1 MSSAD
6 YREGMPRL
14 RAIGTRALITGA
26 SSGIGAEFARQLAAA
41 GLDLVL
47 VARSAQRL
55 EAFADELRSAHD
67 VEVEVLPADLLTKAG
82 VKAAEARVGASV
94 DRIDVLVN
102 NAGFGLAK
110 DFDQN
115 SVDDELDLLSM
126 LVEVPLRLTH
136 AALAHMLPA
145 GGGTII
151 NIASVAGFTPRGT
164 YSAAKAWLLSF
175 SRWAN
180 LAYKRRGV
188 RVTAVAPGF
197 VRTEFHS
204 RLSTDAHAAAP
215 AGASLEPARLE
226 KAVPDFLWLS
236 APDVVRAALI
246 DTARGRAVS
255 IPSLRYKLIVAAAK
269 LTPDAIAERV
279 ARMGR

>member
-1 MSSAD
+1 
-6 YREGMPRL
+6 MPHPRRL
-14 RAIGTRALITGA
+14 GTRALITGA

-47 VARSAQRL
+47 VARGRARL
-55 EAFADELRSAHD
+55 EALAAELRAEHD
-67 VEVEVLPADLLTKAG
+67 VEVEVLAVDLLTKAG
-82 VKAAEARVGASV
+82 AKAAEARVAASV
-94 DRIDVLVN
+94 NRIDMLVN
-102 NAGFGLAK
+102 NAGFGLQK
-110 DFDQN
+110 PFEEN
-115 SVDDELDLLSM
+115 SVDDELELLSI

-136 AALAHMLPA
+136 AALSHMLPE
-145 GGGTII
+145 GRGTIV

-180 LAYKRRGV
+180 VVYKRRGV
-188 RVTAVAPGF
+188 RVTAIAPGF
-197 VRTEFHS
+197 VRTEFHQ
-204 RLSTDAHAAAP
+204 RLTTDAHAAAP
-215 AGASLEPARLE
+215 EGGARVVSGLEH
-226 KAVPDFLWLS
+226 AVPDLLWLR

-269 LTPDAIAERV
+269 IVPDGLAERV
-279 ARMGR
+279 GRIGR

>member
-1 MSSAD
+1 
-6 YREGMPRL
+6 MPRS
-14 RAIGTRALITGA
+14 RVIGTRALITGA
-26 SSGIGAEFARQLAAA
+26 SSGIGAEFARQLAAD
-41 GLDLVL
+41 GLALVL
-47 VARSAQRL
+47 VARNAERL
-55 EAFADELRSAHD
+55 EAFAEELRAAHD

-94 DRIDVLVN
+94 NRIDVLVN

-110 DFDQN
+110 PFDEN
-115 SVDDELDLLSM
+115 RVDAELELLSM
-126 LVEVPLRLTH
+126 LVELPLRLTH

-145 GGGTII
+145 GSGTII

-180 LAYKRRGV
+180 VVYKRRGV

-204 RLSTDAHAAAP
+204 RLATDAHTAP
-215 AGASLEPARLE
+215 AANEPRRPAAFE
-226 KAVPDFLWLS
+226 HAIPDFMWL
-236 APDVVRAALI
+236 AALDVVRAALI
-246 DTARGRAVS
+246 DTLRGRAVS
-255 IPSLRYKLIVAAAK
+255 IPSLRYKVIVALAK
-269 LTPDAIAERV
+269 LTPDVIAERV
-279 ARMGR
+279 SRVGR

>member
-1 MSSAD
+1 
-6 YREGMPRL
+6 MPL
-14 RAIGTRALITGA
+14 SRAIGTRALITGA
-26 SSGIGAEFARQLAAA
+26 SSGIGAEFARQLAAD
-41 GLDLVL
+41 GLALVL
-47 VARSAQRL
+47 VARNAERL
-55 EAFADELRSAHD
+55 EAFAAELRAAHD

-102 NAGFGLAK
+102 NAGFGLAR

-115 SVDDELDLLSM
+115 GVDDELEMLSI
-126 LVEVPLRLTH
+126 LVEVPLRLAH

-180 LAYKRRGV
+180 VAYKRRGV
-188 RVTAVAPGF
+188 RVTAIAPGF
-197 VRTEFHS
+197 VRTEFHQ
-204 RLSTDAHAAAP
+204 RLTTDAHTAASADERHRTP
-215 AGASLEPARLE
+215 LLEN
-226 KAVPDFLWLS
+226 AVPDFLWLS
-236 APDVVRAALI
+236 ASDVVRAALL

-269 LTPDAIAERV
+269 LTPDALAERV
-279 ARMGR
+279 ARAGR

>member
-1 MSSAD
+1 MAQ
-6 YREGMPRL
+6 

-26 SSGIGAEFARQLAAA
+26 SSGIGAEFARQLAAD

-47 VARSAQRL
+47 VARSRERL
-55 EAFADELRSAHD
+55 EAFAEELRAAHD
-67 VEVEVLPADLLTKAG
+67 IEVEVLPADLLTKAG
-82 VKAAEARVGASV
+82 VKAAEARVAASV
-94 DRIDVLVN
+94 NRIDVLVN

-110 DFDQN
+110 DFDAN
-115 SVDDELDLLSM
+115 SVDDELELLSI

-145 GGGTII
+145 GSGTII
-151 NIASVAGFTPRGT
+151 NIASVAGYSPRGT
-164 YSAAKAWLLSF
+164 YGAAKAWLLSF

-180 LAYKRRGV
+180 IAYKRRGV
-188 RVTAVAPGF
+188 RVTAIAPGF

-215 AGASLEPARLE
+215 QGEPREPAQLE
-226 KAVPDFLWLS
+226 RAIPDFLWLS

-269 LTPDAIAERV
+269 LTPDALAERV
-279 ARMGR
+279 ARVGR

>member
-1 MSSAD
+1 MLQRRS
-6 YREGMPRL
+6 
-14 RAIGTRALITGA
+14 IGTRALITGA
-26 SSGIGAEFARQLAAA
+26 SSGVGAEFARQLAAA

-47 VARSAQRL
+47 VARNAARL

-94 DRIDVLVN
+94 GRIDVLVN
-102 NAGFGLAK
+102 NAGFGLAR
-110 DFDQN
+110 DFDRN
-115 SVDDELDLLSM
+115 SVDDELELLTM

-145 GGGTII
+145 GSGTII

-164 YSAAKAWLLSF
+164 YSAAKAWLLTF

-180 LAYKRRGV
+180 VAYRRRGV
-188 RVTAVAPGF
+188 RITAIAPGF
-197 VRTEFHS
+197 VRTEFHQ
-204 RLSTDAHAAAP
+204 RLATDAHAAVAADEVARP
-215 AGASLEPARLE
+215 TQLER
-226 KAVPDFLWLS
+226 AVPDFMWLA

-246 DTARGRAVS
+246 DTMRGRAVS
-255 IPSLRYKLIVAAAK
+255 IPSLRYKLIVALAR
-269 LTPDAIAERV
+269 LTPDALAERV
-279 ARMGR
+279 ARVGR